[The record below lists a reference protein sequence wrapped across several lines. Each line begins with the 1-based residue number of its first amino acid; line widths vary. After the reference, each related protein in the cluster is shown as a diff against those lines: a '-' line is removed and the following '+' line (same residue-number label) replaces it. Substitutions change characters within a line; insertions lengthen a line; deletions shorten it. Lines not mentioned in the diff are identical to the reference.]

1 MRGLGKGLSVGG
13 FAAVLLAAATGVAHA
28 AKVEHTNIVPPK
40 FVLPAPDALKPI
52 GEPTRFLQHG
62 DRLYIA
68 GKDGIAALSADGQ
81 VIWAT
86 PLDFAGIREIEVDDA
101 GIAYSGYTVTGEKAG
116 AFTWWGNDIHKL
128 AFTPSVIGMLTLDGQ
143 KTWQVAG
150 PASRISAPC
159 LTPGLVGI
167 LTGEKFH
174 IYARGDGKLTVAE
187 SDLEPAALPNE
198 YATRMFRPRPL
209 FLNNEFVGAY
219 YYNYYRIT
227 PDGKEL
233 FRDHKSKTNIVAGPV
248 LYKGNML
255 IGSYSTAPDMSVNKS
270 LITVVEPTGDIKKVW
285 REDIADDH
293 SATGDVVLD
302 GDTIYASSNFTVTA
316 LDSKGKKIWD
326 QQGKDGALS
335 AGSMRGVRFEKIF
348 GYRSFGGQ
356 GMVMNGGR
364 LYLATERKIM
374 GPDPT
379 GKKKKDI
386 ELWTDVITVLNKA
399 DGSYVQTIDL
409 KQNIVDLNVWSG
421 RLAVATPQG
430 VQFLALD

>member
-1 MRGLGKGLSVGG
+1 MRGMSRGLSILVL
-13 FAAVLLAAATGVAHA
+13 AAAAATGVAHA
-28 AKVEHTNIVPPK
+28 AKVEHTKIVPPK
-40 FVLPAPDALKPI
+40 SALPAPDGLKAI

-62 DRLYIA
+62 DRLYVA
-68 GKDGIAALSADGQ
+68 GKEGIAALSADGQ
-81 VIWAT
+81 VIWTT

-101 GIAYSGYTVTGEKAG
+101 GIAYSGFTVTGEKAG

-128 AFTPSVIGMLTLDGQ
+128 AFAPSVVGMLTLDGAR
-143 KTWQVAG
+143 TWQAAG

-159 LTPGLVGI
+159 LTPDKVGI

-198 YATRMFRPRPL
+198 YASRMFRPRPL
-209 FLNNEFVGAY
+209 FMNNEFVGAY
-219 YYNYYRIT
+219 FYNYYRIA

-233 FRDHKSKTNIVAGPV
+233 FRDHKSQTNIVAGPFN
-248 LYKGNML
+248 YNGNML
-255 IGSYSTAPDMSVNKS
+255 IGSYSVDMQQNPNKS
-270 LITVVEPTGDIKKVW
+270 LITVVEPTGDVKKVW

-293 SATGDVVLD
+293 SATGDIVLD

-316 LDSKGKKIWD
+316 LTSKGKKIWD
-326 QQGKDGALS
+326 QESKDGGLS
-335 AGSMRGVRFEKIF
+335 AGSMRGVRFEKFF

-356 GMVMNGGR
+356 GMVMNGDH
-364 LYLATERKIM
+364 LYLATKRKYT

-386 ELWTDVITVLNKA
+386 ELWTDVITVLNKTT
-399 DGSYVQTIDL
+399 GSYVETIDV
-409 KQNIVDLNVWSG
+409 KQNIIDMNVWNG
-421 RLAVATPQG
+421 RLAVATPAG
-430 VQFLALD
+430 VHFLSLD